1 MKIGKM
7 LTKGVLALTASLSI
21 AVSAHAQQELKFASV
36 APENSVWFKMAQN
49 YGRLISEYS
58 GGNLQLTVYPGA
70 QLGAQ
75 DATLSQALRGRIEVW
90 SGGIVGLAGVAPEI
104 SPLLFPGVFE
114 SSVQANCMFP
124 LLVEPTRAAV
134 AHLGEF
140 GGFVPVGWNNM
151 ASVNELTSIADAAG
165 QNMRSLPT
173 PVAVQLWQQLGM
185 TPVPLDTAETGS
197 ALSTGMVTLV
207 DTAMAFWVATGHAEL
222 APHYYLTQHNYNVGG
237 VLIGNR
243 TWDAMTDEQR
253 DALRRANDE
262 AWNWESLMSVFSGF
276 ENRLAEIAGG
286 QGATIHELSEEDR
299 AIVRAAGEAVWEPA
313 LEELGEGAR
322 AYLKTML
329 EIRKQCPA

>member
-1 MKIGKM
+1 MKSAHLSVAGA
-7 LTKGVLALTASLSI
+7 LAVAASLTI
-21 AVSAHAQQELKFASV
+21 SAPAQAQQDLKFASV
-36 APENSVWFKMAQN
+36 APENSVWYAMAQN

-58 GGNLQLTVYPGA
+58 GGALQLTVYPGA

-114 SSVQANCMFP
+114 SNAQANCMFP

-140 GGFVPVGWNNM
+140 GGFVPVGWNNV
-151 ASVNELTSIADAAG
+151 ASVNELASIADAAG
-165 QNMRSLPT
+165 QNMRSLPS
-173 PVAVQLWQQLGM
+173 PVAVQLWQNLGM

-243 TWDAMTDEQR
+243 VWEAMTDEQR
-253 DALRRANDE
+253 AAIRRANDE
-262 AWNWESLMSVFSGF
+262 AWNWASLMGVFSGF
-276 ENRLAEIAGG
+276 ENRLAEIAGS
-286 QGATIHELSEEDR
+286 QGATIHELSAEDR
-299 AIVRAAGEAVWEPA
+299 AIVRAAGEAVWETA
-313 LEELGEGAR
+313 LEELGDGAR
-322 AYLKTML
+322 AYLQTML
-329 EIRKQCPA
+329 EIREQCPA